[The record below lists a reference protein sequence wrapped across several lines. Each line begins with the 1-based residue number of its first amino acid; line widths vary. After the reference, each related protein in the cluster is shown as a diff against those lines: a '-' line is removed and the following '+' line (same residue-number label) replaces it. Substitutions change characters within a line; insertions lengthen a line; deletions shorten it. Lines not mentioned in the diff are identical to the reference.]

1 MTRKMQDGAR
11 DVVAGEVALGG
22 ALEGLFDGAF
32 GGSTMQLALPGMEQL
47 SAASASPAVV
57 SVASEPQVAKAR
69 LARMRV
75 SQDFGIEE
83 LRERWQVQ
91 ASEDELARGRF
102 QLRPGGFVS
111 AIAEV
116 EGERRVEALRWGLIP
131 FWTPLEDVRGGRRM
145 VWARAETLARKASFR
160 QSLAGQRCIVPASGF
175 FVSIRDGKAQRTLLV
190 RPRGGGMWPIA
201 ALWDEWVSG
210 EGHVLRTLAMVSVEA
225 NARLAK
231 VEGRMPAI
239 LRQGEDAAWLSGAEM
254 GEKMLSRVLRPWSGR
269 EMEIEAV
276 HAPRWKEQDDAGL
289 IEPLRES
296 PAIIERLGLEL
307 PKRDIVFR
315 RQLVRDFRS
324 ADGQVFFK
332 VRSFT
337 RDDGARWHPVVDTHD
352 GSVFCDCPDFHFRHA
367 RHRPSVQ
374 TPGHWCKH
382 LQRAVK
388 NCVQHG
394 DLRTA

>member
-1 MTRKMQDGAR
+1 MTRKTRDGSKVGAR
-11 DVVAGEVALGG
+11 DAV
-22 ALEGLFDGAF
+22 ALEGSFDGAF
-32 GGSTMQLALPGMEQL
+32 GASTMQLALPGMEAL
-47 SAASASPAVV
+47 GAASASRAQAEEPRQAV
-57 SVASEPQVAKAR
+57 KAR
-69 LARMRV
+69 LARLRI

-83 LRERWQVQ
+83 LREKWGVQ
-91 ASEDELARGRF
+91 AGEDELARGRF

-116 EGERRVEALRWGLIP
+116 DGERRVEALRWGLVP

-145 VWARAETLARKASFR
+145 VWARAETLASKASFR
-160 QSLAGQRCIVPASGF
+160 QTLSGQRCIVPASGF
-175 FVSIRDGKAQRTLLV
+175 FVSVREGRQHRTLLA

-225 NARLAK
+225 NARLGK

-239 LRQGEDAAWLSGAEM
+239 LREGEDAAWLSNASM
-254 GEKMLSRVLRPWSGR
+254 GEKSLARILRPWSGR
-269 EMEIEAV
+269 EMVIEAV
-276 HAPRWKEQDDAGL
+276 PAPRWREQDDAGL
-289 IEPLRES
+289 VEPVAES
-296 PAIIERLGLEL
+296 AAIVERLEL
-307 PKRDIVFR
+307 QLPRRDVVFKRQI
-315 RQLVRDFRS
+315 VRDFRS
-324 ADGQVFFK
+324 GDGQVFFK

-367 RHRPSVQ
+367 RHHPSVQ

-394 DLRTA
+394 DLSVA